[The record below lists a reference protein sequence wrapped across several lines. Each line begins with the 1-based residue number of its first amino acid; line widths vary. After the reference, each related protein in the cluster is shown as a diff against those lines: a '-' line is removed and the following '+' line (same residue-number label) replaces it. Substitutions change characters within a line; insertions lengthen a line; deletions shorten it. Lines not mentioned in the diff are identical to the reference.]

1 MTGAEA
7 FLEILAGAGASHL
20 FGNPGTTELP
30 LNDAVGR
37 DRRFRYVFGLHELP
51 VTAAADG
58 YALASGKVGVVNLHT
73 ACGLGNAMGMIYNAH
88 CAGTPLLITAG
99 QQDTRLLFD
108 EPVITGP
115 LVEMVRPLVKW
126 AAEVHRVEDLPNAT
140 RRAIQIALTPPT
152 GPVFLSLPIDV
163 QMAVAEGLDTSP
175 PWLPDRRVRPAIE
188 PLRQAAQ
195 LLTDAKN
202 PVILA
207 GSRVTD
213 SGGVAELV
221 TLAEV
226 LGAVVFNESA
236 AAHGRLPFPT
246 GHPLYRGPLPLW
258 SEEVRKLLAPFDVAL
273 VVGMNLLR
281 LYIVTDPTRPIPE
294 SLKLIQIDCDPA
306 QVGKNFPVEVGLVG
320 DLKEGLA
327 ELAVEVETRLTEPQR
342 STVRERVR
350 LAASRREVS
359 QASLRTKIEQQASSR
374 PMTSRTLMAAIARM
388 LPREVAIVQEAPT
401 SHHNVLEKLGAI
413 ADPAGYFAHR
423 GWALGW
429 GIGCALGVKLAWP
442 DRPVLALIGDGAA
455 MYGIQGLWTAAR
467 HNLPV
472 TFVICNNA
480 RYKIL
485 QVCGDVLKLDRI
497 ADASAPGVVLDSAA
511 IDYVGLAASLSI
523 EAHNVSEPEELS
535 AKVQSALASPRPVL
549 FNVPI
554 AD

>member
-1 MTGAEA
+1 MTGVEA
-7 FLEILAGAGASHL
+7 FLEILAGAGVSHL

-37 DRRFRYVFGLHELP
+37 DPRFRYVFGLHEIP

-58 YALASGKVGVVNLHT
+58 YALASRKIGVVNLHT

-88 CAGTPLLITAG
+88 CAGSPLLITAG

-115 LVEMVRPLVKW
+115 LVEMARPLVKW

-140 RRAIQIALTPPT
+140 RRAIQMALTPPT

-163 QMAVAEGLDTSP
+163 QMAVAAGLDTSP
-175 PWLPDRRVRPAIE
+175 PWLPDRRVRPAVE
-188 PLRQAAQ
+188 PLQQAAQ
-195 LLTDAKN
+195 FLANAKN

-207 GSRVTD
+207 GSRVTV

-221 TLAEV
+221 SLAEA
-226 LGAVVFNESA
+226 LGAHVFNESA

-258 SEEVRKLLAPFDVAL
+258 SEEVRKLLAPYDVAL

-281 LYIVTDPTRPIPE
+281 LYIVTDPARPIPE
-294 SLKLIQIDCDPA
+294 SMKLVQFDVDPA
-306 QVGKNFPVEVGLVG
+306 QVGKNFPVEVGFIG

-327 ELAVEVETRLTEPQR
+327 ELAVEVEARLTEPQR
-342 STVRERVR
+342 STVRERLR
-350 LAASRREVS
+350 LAASQREAS
-359 QASLRTKIEQQASSR
+359 QASFRAKIEQQASSR
-374 PMTSRTLMAAIARM
+374 PMTSRTLMAALARV
-388 LPREVAIVQEAPT
+388 LPRDVAIVQEAPT

-413 ADPAGYFAHR
+413 PDPAGYFAHR

-429 GIGCALGVKLAWP
+429 GVGCALGVKLAWP
-442 DRPVLALIGDGAA
+442 GRPVLALIGDGAA

-472 TFVICNNA
+472 TFVVCNNA

-497 ADASAPGVVLDSAA
+497 ADASAPGLVLDSPA
-511 IDYVGLAASLSI
+511 IDFVGLAAALGV
-523 EAHNVSEPEELS
+523 EAHNVSEPEDLS
-535 AKVQSALASPRPVL
+535 AKVQSALAGSRPVL